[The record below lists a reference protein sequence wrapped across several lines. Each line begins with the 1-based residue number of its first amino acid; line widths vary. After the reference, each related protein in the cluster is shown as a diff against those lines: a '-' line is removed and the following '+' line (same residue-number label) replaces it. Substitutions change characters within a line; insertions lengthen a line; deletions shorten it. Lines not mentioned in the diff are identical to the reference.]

1 MPIERLG
8 ETGKPPRTHERAG
21 GSLETIIELA
31 GHRHGNERSV
41 AEKADRNSG
50 NNGQNARTIRLGVR
64 FSKSGEPTTPLR
76 SADTI
81 LRTPSLRRMRAN
93 VPPISLGSPKILV
106 FVP

>member
-1 MPIERLG
+1 
-8 ETGKPPRTHERAG
+8 
-21 GSLETIIELA
+21 LETIIELCS
-31 GHRHGNERSV
+31 HRHGNERTG

-81 LRTPSLRRMRAN
+81 LWTPSLRRMRAS
-93 VPPISLGSPKILV
+93 VPPISLGLPKILV
-106 FVP
+106 FMP